1 MKNIRLLTILIL
13 FIAGPMSAGAQYL
26 LRIIP
31 VDRDSSF
38 VQDSLRLQTSFKTQT
53 HCEDYVKKIP
63 QLLQARGYPVV
74 SVDSERYDSTEATIE
89 LYVGASL
96 RWAYLKT
103 DSIDKRILDAVN
115 WNSKDYESKRID
127 MLQMQQLQEKILD
140 HLENSGY
147 PFAKVLLD
155 SIGVQGEEFS
165 AVLRVVKGPSYRI
178 DSIRNNGKANLSSSY
193 LQHYLG
199 ILNGSMYQKKK
210 LQLISQ
216 RLRELPFVE
225 EERPWD
231 LTLMGEGSILN
242 VYLRPKKSSQVNV
255 LIGLL
260 PDNNSSGTAQSS
272 KLLVTGEATVNL
284 KNALGGGE
292 LIGLNWQQ
300 IQPKSP
306 RLNLAFQQPYL
317 FNSPFGMNMA
327 FDLFKKDS
335 SFLNISFLIGAQY
348 SLATGNTGSV
358 FLQNTRSNLLTV
370 DTIAVIND
378 KRLPIEADVTAVNL
392 GVNYEW
398 FNTDYRFN
406 PRKGTDLFVSAS
418 AGTKKIRKNNV
429 IVKLKDPS
437 QPEFD
442 FNSLYDTLKLN
453 SYQFRV
459 KAQVAHYLKL
469 TRVSTFK
476 LAFNGGWFQSPDIFR
491 NELFQ
496 IGGYKLL
503 RGFDEKSIYASKY
516 AVGTSEYRY
525 LLGQNSFL
533 FAFIDF
539 GWAKSDARN
548 IKVNN
553 TFLGT
558 GIGMAFETKAGI
570 FNISYAVGKRDDT
583 KFNMR
588 QAKIHLGYVNYF

>member
-1 MKNIRLLTILIL
+1 M
-13 FIAGPMSAGAQYL
+13 AAGAQYAL
-26 LRIIP
+26 HIIP
-31 VDRDSSF
+31 VDRDSTF
-38 VQDSLRLQTSFKTQT
+38 IKDSLRLQSSFKDR
-53 HCEDYVKKIP
+53 HNCEEYVRKIP
-63 QLLQARGYPVV
+63 TILQQRGFPVV

-89 LYVGASL
+89 LYVGAAL
-96 RWAYLKT
+96 RWAYLNT
-103 DSIDKRILDAVN
+103 DSIDKRILDAVA
-115 WNSKDYESKRID
+115 WNRKDYEYKRID
-127 MLQMQQLQEKILD
+127 MLKVQELQEKILD

-155 SIGVQGEEFS
+155 SIGLQGEEFS
-165 AVLRVVKGPSYRI
+165 ARLRVEKGPMYKI
-178 DSIRNNGKANLSSSY
+178 DSIRNNGKANLSANY

-199 ILNGSMYQKKK
+199 IMNGSLYQKKK

-242 VYLRPKKSSQVNV
+242 VYLKPRKSSQVNV

-260 PDNNSSGTAQSS
+260 PDNNNSGTAQSS

-317 FNSPFGMNMA
+317 FNSPFGMNAA

-335 SFLNISFLIGAQY
+335 SFINISFLVGAQY
-348 SLATGNTGSV
+348 AVSTGNTGSV
-358 FLQNTRSNLLTV
+358 FIQNTRSNLLTV
-370 DTIAVIND
+370 DTNVVKSE
-378 KRLPIEADVTAVNL
+378 KRLPPEADVSAVNL

-398 FNTDYRFN
+398 YNTDYRFN
-406 PRKGTDLFVSAS
+406 PRKGTDLFISAS

-429 IVKLKDPS
+429 IVKLKD
-437 QPEFD
+437 QGNPEFD
-442 FNSLYDTLKLN
+442 YNSLYDTFQLN

-459 KAQVAHYLKL
+459 KAVASQYFKL
-469 TRVSTFK
+469 TRVSTLK
-476 LAFNGGWFQSPDIFR
+476 MAFNGGWFQSPDIFR

-503 RGFDEKSIYASKY
+503 RGFDEESIYASSY

-539 GWAKSDARN
+539 GWARSDSRN

>member
-1 MKNIRLLTILIL
+1 M
-13 FIAGPMSAGAQYL
+13 AAGAQYAL
-26 LRIIP
+26 HIIP

-38 VQDSLRLQTSFKTQT
+38 ISDSLKLQNNFKDRS
-53 HCEDYVKKIP
+53 HCEDYVRRLPMI
-63 QLLQARGYPVV
+63 LQQKGYPVV
-74 SVDSERYDSTEATIE
+74 SVDSERYDSSEATIE
-89 LYVGASL
+89 LYIGASL
-96 RWAYLKT
+96 RWAYLNT
-103 DSIDKRILDAVN
+103 DSIDKRILDAVA
-115 WNSKDYESKRID
+115 WNRKDYEHKRID
-127 MLQMQQLQEKILD
+127 MLKVQELQEKILD

-165 AVLRVVKGPSYRI
+165 AMLRVEKGPMYKI
-178 DSIRNNGKANLSSSY
+178 DSIRNNGKANLSTNY

-199 ILNGSMYQKKK
+199 ILNGSLYQKKK
-210 LQLISQ
+210 LQSVSQ

-242 VYLRPKKSSQVNV
+242 VYLKPKKSSQVNV

-260 PDNNSSGTAQSS
+260 PDNNNSGAAQSS
-272 KLLVTGEATVNL
+272 KLMVTGEATVNL

-317 FNSPFGMNMA
+317 FNSPFGMNAA

-335 SFLNISFLIGAQY
+335 SFINISFLVGAQY
-348 SLATGNTGSV
+348 AVSTGNTGSV
-358 FLQNTRSNLLTV
+358 FIQNTRSNLLTV
-370 DTIAVIND
+370 DTFAVKNE
-378 KRLPIEADVTAVNL
+378 KRLPPEADVSAVNL

-398 FNTDYRFN
+398 YNTDYRFN
-406 PRKGTDLFVSAS
+406 PRKGTDLFISAS
-418 AGTKKIRKNNV
+418 AGTRKIRKNNV
-429 IVKLKDPS
+429 IIKLKDAGN
-437 QPEFD
+437 PEFD
-442 FNSLYDTLKLN
+442 YNSLYDTFQLN

-459 KAQVAHYLKL
+459 KAVMAQYFKL

-476 LAFNGGWFQSPDIFR
+476 LGLNGGWFQSPDIFR

-503 RGFDEKSIYASKY
+503 RGFDEESIYASSY

-539 GWAKSDARN
+539 GWARSDSRN

-583 KFNMR
+583 KFNLR

>member
-1 MKNIRLLTILIL
+1 M
-13 FIAGPMSAGAQYL
+13 AAGAQYAL
-26 LRIIP
+26 HIIP

-38 VQDSLRLQTSFKTQT
+38 ISDSLKLQNNFKDRS
-53 HCEDYVKKIP
+53 HCEEYVRRLPMI
-63 QLLQARGYPVV
+63 LQQKGYPVV
-74 SVDSERYDSTEATIE
+74 SVDSERYDSSEATIE
-89 LYVGASL
+89 LYIGASL
-96 RWAYLKT
+96 RWAYLNT
-103 DSIDKRILDAVN
+103 DSIDKRILDAVA
-115 WNSKDYESKRID
+115 WNRKDYEHKRID
-127 MLQMQQLQEKILD
+127 MLKVQELQEKILD

-165 AVLRVVKGPSYRI
+165 AMLRVEKGPMYKI
-178 DSIRNNGKANLSSSY
+178 DSIRNNGKANLSTNY

-199 ILNGSMYQKKK
+199 ILNGSLYQKKK
-210 LQLISQ
+210 LQSVSQ

-242 VYLRPKKSSQVNV
+242 VYLKPKKSSQVNV

-260 PDNNSSGTAQSS
+260 PDNNNSGAAQSS
-272 KLLVTGEATVNL
+272 KLMVTGEATVNL

-317 FNSPFGMNMA
+317 FNSPFGMNAA

-335 SFLNISFLIGAQY
+335 SFINISFLVGAQY
-348 SLATGNTGSV
+348 AVSTGNTGSV
-358 FLQNTRSNLLTV
+358 FIQNTRSNLLTV
-370 DTIAVIND
+370 DTFAVKNE
-378 KRLPIEADVTAVNL
+378 KRLPPEADVSAVNL

-398 FNTDYRFN
+398 YNTDYRFN
-406 PRKGTDLFVSAS
+406 PRKGTDLFISAS
-418 AGTKKIRKNNV
+418 AGTRKIRKNNV
-429 IVKLKDPS
+429 IIKLKDAGN
-437 QPEFD
+437 PEFD
-442 FNSLYDTLKLN
+442 YNSLYDTFQLN

-459 KAQVAHYLKL
+459 KAVMAQYFKL

-476 LAFNGGWFQSPDIFR
+476 LGLNGGWFQSPDIFR

-503 RGFDEKSIYASKY
+503 RGFDEESIYASSY

-539 GWAKSDARN
+539 GWARSDSRN

-583 KFNMR
+583 KFNLR